1 MKNMKA
7 TEKKIVEWFLR
18 TALSFGFFS
27 AVADR
32 FGLWSEEISVW
43 GNWDNFIA
51 YTQTLNPWVPDS
63 MINIVG
69 GIATLLEI
77 VFAIGLLINFRTSL
91 IAKGTGFLLLIF
103 GLAMAFT
110 LSVKAP
116 FDYSVF
122 AGAAGAFALSL
133 LTKK

>member
-1 MKNMKA
+1 MKA

-32 FGLWSEEISVW
+32 FGLWSKEISVW